1 VEIVIAL
8 KVGIQAYPDII
19 GLGLVRHLAEM
30 IWEGNLDIEN
40 SYVSVLLF
48 SRTEEFATIVIFAPE
63 YERNGKYRDV
73 MLEAIS
79 DLVDWER
86 QIVFDPKTSGDP
98 VFPMSLQKAER
109 LLKKIHKTE

>member
-1 VEIVIAL
+1 VETVIAL

-19 GLGLVRHLAEM
+19 GLGLVGHLAEM

-63 YERNGKYRDV
+63 YERNRKYRGV
-73 MLEAIS
+73 LLEAIS
-79 DLVDWER
+79 DLVDWKR
-86 QIVFDPKTSGDP
+86 QILFDTKTSGDS
-98 VFPMSLQKAER
+98 VFHMSLQRAER
-109 LLKKIHKTE
+109 LLKKNP